1 MGVWGV
7 GLYSGDFAMDLR
19 SAIKAVARLPFDGER
34 LVEILS
40 ETAPAVADNPSDED
54 HTSFW
59 LVVADQFAKRGII
72 SDRAR
77 TEALQIIDADSDLAM
92 CAALGMKPSDLSK
105 RGKMLQG
112 LRARLTAPPVSKPRS
127 VLKKPQAFLMDVGD
141 VVGYPTCGGKC
152 INPYFVSKELDR
164 ATIPTGWKQD
174 GWSAFVVVDRGRAF
188 DFLSW
193 YRPLTLTTAIAQ
205 KPTLA
210 ELRGDVLWKLGRA
223 GTCSPIHF
231 KRMELE
237 RIGTLPIDADK
248 LRHLLPAMR
257 PGTPEAIDDVS
268 IANGLNVDPPNA
280 AVRWRKPDPTILGID
295 QVLRVGD

>member
-54 HTSFW
+54 HTTFW

-92 CAALGMKPSDLSK
+92 RAALGMKTSDLSK
-105 RGKMLQG
+105 RRKMLQD

-127 VLKKPQAFLMDVGD
+127 VLKKPQAFLMNVGD
-141 VVGYPTCGGKC
+141 MVVYPTCRWKVRQSLLCLEGAGQGHD
-152 INPYFVSKELDR
+152 SDR
-164 ATIPTGWKQD
+164 LETGWVVSLRRRRSRTCVRFPVLVPATDTHDSD
-174 GWSAFVVVDRGRAF
+174 GPEADPRGVAGRCALEIGKGWNLFPGSFQADGAGKNRHIADRHGQVEA
-188 DFLSW
+188 
-193 YRPLTLTTAIAQ
+193 
-205 KPTLA
+205 LA
-210 ELRGDVLWKLGRA
+210 PFHAARDTRGDRR
-223 GTCSPIHF
+223 CFDCQRI
-231 KRMELE
+231 E
-237 RIGTLPIDADK
+237 RRFPQRGGALAQA
-248 LRHLLPAMR
+248 RF
-257 PGTPEAIDDVS
+257 DDS
-268 IANGLNVDPPNA
+268 GH
-280 AVRWRKPDPTILGID
+280 
-295 QVLRVGD
+295 

>member
-54 HTSFW
+54 HTTFW
-59 LVVADQFAKRGII
+59 LVVADQFAKRAII

-92 CAALGMKPSDLSK
+92 RAALGMKPSDLSK
-105 RGKMLQG
+105 RRKMLQD

-141 VVGYPTCGGKC
+141 VVVYPTCGGKC
-152 INPYFVSKELDR
+152 VNPYFVSKELDR
-164 ATIPTGWKQD
+164 ATTPTGWKQD

-193 YRPLTLTTAIAQ
+193 YRPLTLTTATAQ
-205 KPTLA
+205 KPTTRRVAGRRALEIGKGWNLFPGSFQADGAGKNRHIADRHGQVEALA
-210 ELRGDVLWKLGRA
+210 PRHATRDTRGDRR
-223 GTCSPIHF
+223 CFDCQRI
-231 KRMELE
+231 E
-237 RIGTLPIDADK
+237 RRFA
-248 LRHLLPAMR
+248 
-257 PGTPEAIDDVS
+257 
-268 IANGLNVDPPNA
+268 
-280 AVRWRKPDPTILGID
+280 
-295 QVLRVGD
+295 

>member
-40 ETAPAVADNPSDED
+40 ETAPTAADSPDDED
-54 HTSFW
+54 HTTFW
-59 LVVADQFAKRGII
+59 LVVADQFAKRAII
-72 SDRAR
+72 CDRVR
-77 TEALQIIDADSDLAM
+77 TAALKIIDAESDLAM
-92 CAALGMKPSDLSK
+92 HAALGMNPSDLSK
-105 RGKMLQG
+105 RRKMLQD
-112 LRARLTAPPVSKPRS
+112 LRVRLMAPPVSGKPRP
-127 VLKKPQAFLMDVGD
+127 VLQKPQAFLMDVGD
-141 VVGYPTCGGKC
+141 LLVYPTCGGRC
-152 INPYFVSKELDR
+152 VNPYFASKEQDK
-164 ATIPTGWKQD
+164 ATTPTGWKQD

-193 YRPLTLTTAIAQ
+193 YRPLTLSIATVQ

-223 GTCSPIHF
+223 GTCSPVHF
-231 KRMELE
+231 KRMEME
-237 RIGTLPIDADK
+237 RIGTLPIDTDK
-248 LRHLLPAMR
+248 LRRVIPVMS

-268 IANGLNVDPPNA
+268 IANGLSVGRSPS
-280 AVRWRKPDPTILGID
+280 AVRLGKPDSAILGID
-295 QVLRVGD
+295 QVLSS